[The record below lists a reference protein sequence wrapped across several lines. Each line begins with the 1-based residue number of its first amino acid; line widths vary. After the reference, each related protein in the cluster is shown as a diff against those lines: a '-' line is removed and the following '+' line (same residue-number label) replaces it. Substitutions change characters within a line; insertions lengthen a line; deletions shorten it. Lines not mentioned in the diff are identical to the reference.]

1 MNHGRDNFVPNLLFN
16 IGIIGTIIFWVVMT
30 RHGMVD
36 INWAVMIIIYVVIW
50 LLNSLSPLSFLEV
63 VLFIVLKL
71 LGKITMGWA
80 WIILIIVMAGCMFPV
95 FQSIRDS
102 YK

>member
-16 IGIIGTIIFWVVMT
+16 VGIIGTIIFWVVMT

-36 INWAVMIIIYVVIW
+36 INWAVMLILYFVIW
-50 LLNSLSPLSFLEV
+50 ILDGLTPVAGLEV

-71 LGKITMGWA
+71 MGKITMGWA
-80 WIILIIVMAGCMFPV
+80 WIILIIVFAGCMMPV
-95 FQSIRDS
+95 FKSMRDS
-102 YK
+102 Y